1 MSARSV
7 RRGWPHPGAVGQG
20 TRAVSALVL
29 HYRQLRELTR
39 DELAYVLSM
48 SGHPLSPDAIA
59 EMENRDRPVTVDDL
73 MAIAH
78 ALDTTPAV
86 LLTHIPIDMPAP
98 EGPLAT
104 GLPADLDQA
113 ELRAWVEGR
122 TELDRESRVQW
133 WEDRTSRL
141 RVLSTHH
148 EEQLQG
154 AYAELRELG
163 ELAEREADAPPVQVL
178 HERIRDGEYAM
189 NQADLAL
196 ALAEQQLDGLREDAR

>member
-1 MSARSV
+1 
-7 RRGWPHPGAVGQG
+7 
-20 TRAVSALVL
+20 
-29 HYRQLRELTR
+29 
-39 DELAYVLSM
+39 
-48 SGHPLSPDAIA
+48 
-59 EMENRDRPVTVDDL
+59 
-73 MAIAH
+73 
-78 ALDTTPAV
+78 
-86 LLTHIPIDMPAP
+86 
-98 EGPLAT
+98 
-104 GLPADLDQA
+104 
-113 ELRAWVEGR
+113 
-122 TELDRESRVQW
+122 VQW
-133 WEDRTSRL
+133 WEGRTSRL

>member
-1 MSARSV
+1 
-7 RRGWPHPGAVGQG
+7 
-20 TRAVSALVL
+20 
-29 HYRQLRELTR
+29 
-39 DELAYVLSM
+39 
-48 SGHPLSPDAIA
+48 
-59 EMENRDRPVTVDDL
+59 

-86 LLTHIPIDMPAP
+86 LLTHIPIDIPAP

-122 TELDRESRVQW
+122 TELDRESRLQW

-163 ELAEREADAPPVQVL
+163 ELAEQEADAPPVQVL

-196 ALAEQQLDGLREDAR
+196 APTNALGCHGAAQTLADADRSRQLRALTLDVA